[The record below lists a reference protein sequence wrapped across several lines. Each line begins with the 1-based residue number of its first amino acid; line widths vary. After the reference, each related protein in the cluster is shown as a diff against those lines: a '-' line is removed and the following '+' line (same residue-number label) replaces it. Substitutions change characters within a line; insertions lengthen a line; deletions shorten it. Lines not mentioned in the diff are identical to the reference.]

1 MIETHFH
8 SIEKWHYILQ
18 EIEKQKQLEEVE
30 RQMRIVAAKKEA
42 EEKQKKLA
50 ESNQQKSDSN
60 QQLGVDPNQKV
71 RRASRFE
78 IKTIVTPPEDEN
90 REEGSNR
97 GTSPVPLAPK
107 EDTTLTP
114 ESKEGE

>member
-1 MIETHFH
+1 M
-8 SIEKWHYILQ
+8 
-18 EIEKQKQLEEVE
+18 E

-50 ESNQQKSDSN
+50 AESNQQKSESN

-78 IKTIVTPPEDEN
+78 IKTIVTPPEDDN

>member
-1 MIETHFH
+1 
-8 SIEKWHYILQ
+8 
-18 EIEKQKQLEEVE
+18 
-30 RQMRIVAAKKEA
+30 MRIVAAKKEA

-50 ESNQQKSDSN
+50 ESNQPKSESN
-60 QQLGVDPNQKV
+60 QQLGVVDPNQKV

-78 IKTIVTPPEDEN
+78 IKTIVTPPDDEN

-107 EDTTLTP
+107 EDTALTP
-114 ESKEGE
+114 ESKEGK

>member
-1 MIETHFH
+1 M
-8 SIEKWHYILQ
+8 
-18 EIEKQKQLEEVE
+18 E

-50 ESNQQKSDSN
+50 ESNQQKSESN

-78 IKTIVTPPEDEN
+78 IKTIVTPPEDDSK
-90 REEGSNR
+90 EEGSNR

-114 ESKEGE
+114 ESKEGDLKARIDYIF